1 VLGDSAVL
9 LEILVSLLE
18 NAARYSPEREVV
30 DITLEP
36 TARGQMLI
44 VRDRGPGVAESER
57 ERIFQATQD
66 PAQGLHA
73 ARSCL
78 ERMNGTIRA
87 QNHPEGGAMFICT
100 IPGYSEAPRQLTVA
114 LTSRSG

>member
-1 VLGDSAVL
+1 M
-9 LEILVSLLE
+9 LEILVGLLE
-18 NAARYSPEREVV
+18 NAARYSPEREEV

-36 TARGQMLI
+36 TSRGQMII
-44 VRDRGPGVAESER
+44 VRDRGPGIAESER
-57 ERIFQATQD
+57 ERIFQPTHD
-66 PAQGLHA
+66 PAGMSGLPA

-100 IPGYSEAPRQLTVA
+100 IPGHAEAPRQLTVA
-114 LTSRSG
+114 LAGGDETHA